1 MSSTRDVQ
9 FQMKICKVLT
19 AYVVIQM
26 FILAIDLRVEK
37 SNGANVNMKTRN
49 ITYTVEIPNNCS
61 TVIRQISSSSQKR
74 SAQNASHIYCN
85 GRYKIYNNYFV
96 VLSKV
101 IVDPSKCTGKRK
113 GGEDVSEVLN
123 QTESDEYCIAEP
135 GFFKMSC
142 EQKPYHLFLNKG
154 HFRQWD
160 ASLEI
165 VNESTLVNYTE
176 QDVTFAIVRRD
187 YANLYW
193 VIVDLYDIY
202 HVAHLLNLDIK
213 RIEILIVDAHPST
226 PLDQLWLQLFP
237 KVTRVSHLTHKVLC
251 GNLVWGMRGLD
262 SPLVK
267 YKPTEKLF
275 LQEFRYFVLSQI
287 KHSSKLQELN
297 CKNITIT
304 IVFRRDYVAHAR
316 NPSGRVNRKMSND
329 LQLLQS
335 ISNIFRGHNVKGV
348 QLDILPVE
356 EQIHLAAQ
364 TDILVGMH
372 GAGLSHSVF
381 LPSHAA
387 LVELFPL
394 DFQTFS
400 HFQFIAKWR
409 NLTYAMW
416 KNRNSGREKDKDST
430 TVDIPSIRSI
440 IDKVYSK
447 MCKGEN

>member
-9 FQMKICKVLT
+9 IQMKICKVLT

-74 SAQNASHIYCN
+74 SAQNACHIYCN
-85 GRYKIYNNYFV
+85 SRYKIYNNYFV

-123 QTESDEYCIAEP
+123 QTESDEYCIAKP

-176 QDVTFAIVRRD
+176 QDVTFAIVRRG
-187 YANLYW
+187 YANLYR

-287 KHSSKLQELN
+287 KHSSKRQELN

-335 ISNIFRGHNVKGV
+335 ISNFS
-348 QLDILPVE
+348 
-356 EQIHLAAQ
+356 
-364 TDILVGMH
+364 TMH
-372 GAGLSHSVF
+372 MYHVS
-381 LPSHAA
+381 
-387 LVELFPL
+387 ELK
-394 DFQTFS
+394 S
-400 HFQFIAKWR
+400 
-409 NLTYAMW
+409 
-416 KNRNSGREKDKDST
+416 
-430 TVDIPSIRSI
+430 
-440 IDKVYSK
+440 
-447 MCKGEN
+447 